1 MVEDKGSKDDEN
13 KKITP
18 ANIETL
24 MIGAL
29 TFIVSLAWNS
39 AFQALFTR
47 IRSLDTVG
55 PFAYAIIVS
64 IIAIVLSRIFIAL

>member
-1 MVEDKGSKDDEN
+1 MVVEKSDDKKGR
-13 KKITP
+13 ITP

-24 MIGAL
+24 MIAAL
-29 TFIVSLAWNS
+29 TFTVSLAWNS

-64 IIAIVLSRIFIAL
+64 IIAIVVSRIFIEL